1 MDADRILHNL
11 AGVRGRIERAAQ
23 EAGRNPQ
30 DVRLIVVTKTHPAE
44 VVRLL
49 AGAGVAYIGE
59 SYVEEALPKIEQ
71 TRDLGIEWHMIGHV
85 QSRKAR
91 HVVDHFNYLH
101 SLDRLKLARGL
112 ERRIENSVQ
121 KLPVL
126 LECNVSGE
134 ETKYGWNAWDEDRWE
149 EILPEIEEVL
159 KLPKIE
165 VRGLMTMAPFYDDPA
180 LARPYFRKLRILRD
194 FLALKFPENSW
205 NELSMGMSGDFE
217 AAILEGATWVRVGS
231 AILGERQAA

>member
-1 MDADRILHNL
+1 MDADRILNNL
-11 AGVRGRIERAAQ
+11 DGVRGRIERATQ

-49 AGAGVAYIGE
+49 VGAGVAYIGE

-112 ERRIENSVQ
+112 DRRIENSVP

-180 LARPYFRKLRILRD
+180 MARPYFRKLRGLRD
-194 FLALKFPENSW
+194 FLALQFPENSW
-205 NELSMGMSGDFE
+205 DELSMGMSGDFE

>member
-1 MDADRILHNL
+1 MDADRIMHNL
-11 AGVRGRIERAAQ
+11 EGVRGRIERAAQ

-30 DVRLIVVTKTHPAE
+30 DVRLIVVTKTHSAE

-91 HVVDHFNYLH
+91 QVVDHFHYLH

-112 ERRIENSVQ
+112 ERRIESSVP

-134 ETKYGWNAWDEDRWE
+134 ETKHGWNAWDEDRWE
-149 EILPEIEEVL
+149 GILPEIEEVL
-159 KLPKIE
+159 KFPKIE
-165 VRGLMTMAPFYDDPA
+165 VRGLMTMAPFYDDPD
-180 LARPYFRKLRILRD
+180 LARPYFRKLRGLRD
-194 FLALKFPENSW
+194 FLALQFPENSW

-231 AILGERQAA
+231 AILGEREAA